1 MPTIYF
7 FRCMLLLVMISLV
20 GCSIAEKVNSSGG
33 IVWSTARDEA
43 ELVEDSGV
51 VIGEQ
56 DQIDGGF
63 SSLDGMLHWAIGHS
77 DPATLKEAAKDAE
90 KMSLDELQ
98 KRQLELKELVEKLK
112 MPSDAK
118 LMQIAIDDLKNSSLS
133 LEDRHRAL
141 QELLILV
148 EPIDNAND
156 LSKSGGLRVV
166 AGELNH
172 DDTEVRKL
180 AAWVLGKASQNNPI
194 VQEQVLEL
202 GALTPLIKMVNS
214 SSAEEAVKA
223 LFAVSALIRN
233 NIAGQDMFYAASKC
247 LFEYTRSTALYA
259 AHGYI
264 MLQDVMS
271 NGSLDIKLRR
281 KAVFLVGDLAES
293 QLQNTEKDELPIF
306 KDRFF
311 LKSVVDLIVVLD
323 LDLQEKALTAIQTLL
338 QLKSI
343 EPRILKEFCGL
354 EEALERMKLQLEESM
369 ADEYKR
375 DYAADVESIRGEVE
389 VIFRQKLGLL

>member
-1 MPTIYF
+1 
-7 FRCMLLLVMISLV
+7 
-20 GCSIAEKVNSSGG
+20 
-33 IVWSTARDEA
+33 
-43 ELVEDSGV
+43 
-51 VIGEQ
+51 
-56 DQIDGGF
+56 
-63 SSLDGMLHWAIGHS
+63 
-77 DPATLKEAAKDAE
+77 
-90 KMSLDELQ
+90 
-98 KRQLELKELVEKLK
+98 
-112 MPSDAK
+112 
-118 LMQIAIDDLKNSSLS
+118 MQIAIDDLNNSSLS

-180 AAWVLGKASQNNPI
+180 AAWVLGKASQNNPF

-202 GALTPLIKMVNS
+202 GALTTLIKMVNS
-214 SSAEEAVKA
+214 SSTEEAVKA

-233 NIAGQDMFYAASKC
+233 NIAGQD
-247 LFEYTRSTALYA
+247 LFFA

-264 MLQDVMS
+264 MLRDVMN
-271 NGSLDIKLRR
+271 NGSLDMKLRR

-306 KDRFF
+306 KDRLF

-323 LDLQEKALTAIQTLL
+323 LDLQEKVELL
-338 QLKSI
+338 QGPMTVFL
-343 EPRILKEFCGL
+343 PL
-354 EEALERMKLQLEESM
+354 
-369 ADEYKR
+369 
-375 DYAADVESIRGEVE
+375 
-389 VIFRQKLGLL
+389 

>member
-1 MPTIYF
+1 MTAIYL
-7 FRCMLLLVMISLV
+7 FRCLLLLSVIALV
-20 GCSIAEKVNSSGG
+20 GRSSAEKVNSSGG
-33 IVWSTARDEA
+33 MVWSTARDEA

-77 DPATLKEAAKDAE
+77 DPATLKEAAKDTQ
-90 KMSLDELQ
+90 KMSMDELQ

-112 MPSDAK
+112 LPSDAQ
-118 LMQIAIDDLKNSSLS
+118 LMQIAVSDLNNSSLS

-156 LSKSGGLRVV
+156 LSKSGGLKVV
-166 AGELNH
+166 AGELTH
-172 DDTEVRKL
+172 SDPDVRKL
-180 AAWVLGKASQNNPI
+180 AAWVLGKASQNNPF
-194 VQEQVLEL
+194 VQEQVLQL
-202 GALTPLIKMVNS
+202 GALTTLIKMVNS
-214 SSAEEAVKA
+214 SSEEEAVKA

-233 NIAGQDMFYAASKC
+233 NIAAQDMFYAAQ
-247 LFEYTRSTALYA
+247 
-259 AHGYI
+259 GYI

-281 KAVFLVGDLAES
+281 KAVFLVGDLAEF
-293 QLQNTEKDELPIF
+293 QLQNTEKAELPIF
-306 KDRFF
+306 SDRLF
-311 LKSVVDLIVVLD
+311 LQSVVDLIVVLD
-323 LDLQEKALTAIQTLL
+323 LDLQEKALEAIKNLL

-343 EPRILKEFCGL
+343 EPLILRDFCGL
-354 EEALERMKLQLEESM
+354 EGALERMKLQLKESM
-369 ADEYKR
+369 ADENMR
-375 DYAADVESIRGEVE
+375 DYAADVESLRAEVE
-389 VIFRQKLGLL
+389 LIFRGKLGLL

>member
-7 FRCMLLLVMISLV
+7 FRCLLLLVVISLV

-33 IVWSTARDEA
+33 MVWSTARDEA
-43 ELVEDSGV
+43 ELVEDSSV

-180 AAWVLGKASQNNPI
+180 AAWVLGKASQNNPF

-202 GALTPLIKMVNS
+202 GALTTLIKMVNS

-233 NIAGQDMFYAASKC
+233 NIAGQDMFYAA
-247 LFEYTRSTALYA
+247 
-259 AHGYI
+259 HGYI
-264 MLQDVMS
+264 MLKDVMS

-293 QLQNTEKDELPIF
+293 QLQNTGKDELPIF

-338 QLKSI
+338 QLKSV

-369 ADEYKR
+369 ADEYNR
-375 DYAADVESIRGEVE
+375 DYAGDVESIRGEVE
-389 VIFRQKLGLL
+389 LIFRQKLGLL